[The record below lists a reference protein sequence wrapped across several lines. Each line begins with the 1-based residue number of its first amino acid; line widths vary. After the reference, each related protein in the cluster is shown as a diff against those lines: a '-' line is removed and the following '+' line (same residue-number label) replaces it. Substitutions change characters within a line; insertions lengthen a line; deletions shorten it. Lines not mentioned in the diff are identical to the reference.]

1 MRRRILIN
9 AILIS
14 GVVFGCAL
22 WVSLTVDTR
31 LKAWQPYQWLTWP
44 LALLVTGVGIWLSL
58 PRPKREIDRDS
69 EVDWRMDSNYVVSN
83 LPERGKNHT
92 VNQTNQ
98 PTFSVGK
105 MIRAFMNHLRPAA
118 SGSPHPLSARRSLLD
133 NVAQFW
139 VQGVLKGSLHN
150 GLLLTLGMEERP
162 SDVGHPWTMVRQTPA
177 YFDHLLP
184 AGTTILEVFQRQK
197 QSLLILSAPGGGKT
211 TMLLEL
217 ARELLVRAQQDD
229 TQPIPVVLNLSAWAV
244 QQPTLEEW
252 LVTELNHKYYV
263 DPQIA
268 RTWVEGDALLL
279 LLDGLDEVPPMLR
292 DACVHAINTFR
303 NAHPVAC
310 AVASR
315 LTAYETLQQPLQL
328 QSAVLLQPL
337 TPDQI
342 DKYFARLGA
351 GYSIIRIMLQK
362 DPVLQEL
369 AQSPLMLSMMTVAYW
384 GTGPATLDLQS
395 SLPFHRQHLFDTYIK
410 RMFQQCT
417 ASNQPY
423 TAQQTLRWLTE
434 LAQSMD
440 QHQQTVFL
448 TERLN
453 ARWFQLRTHIGLHQL
468 IAVLILGLA
477 AGLTAGLSV
486 GVGKAIIIGLSGML
500 MGVLIFGLYQREE
513 RTQSMP
519 SDQSRWQAVRN
530 IWGGG
535 LLIGLLTGLIFG
547 LRGGLSNMLI
557 VGLILGLIGM
567 LVGWLVSYNGDPDA
581 KPLAIRNLSML
592 YNRLPLNYVRF
603 LDYCADHLF
612 LRKVGGGYIFIHRLL
627 LEHFADMEEE
637 DIGRLARLDRTV

>member
-1 MRRRILIN
+1 MHRRILIN

-22 WVSLTVDTR
+22 WVSLTVDTQ
-31 LKAWQPYQWLTWP
+31 LKVWQPYQWLTWP

-58 PRPKREIDRDS
+58 PRPKRKNDRDS
-69 EVDWRMDSNYVVSN
+69 EADWRMDSNYVVSN
-83 LPERGKNHT
+83 PPERGKNHT
-92 VNQTNQ
+92 ANQTNKQ
-98 PTFSVGK
+98 TFSVGK
-105 MIRAFMNHLRPAA
+105 MSRAFMNQLRPDAA
-118 SGSPHPLSARRSLLD
+118 GSPQPLAARRSLLD

-150 GLLLTLGMEERP
+150 GLLLTLGMEERR
-162 SDVGHPWTMVRQTPA
+162 SDVGHPWTMVCQTPA

-217 ARELLVRAQQDD
+217 ARELLVCAQQDD
-229 TQPIPVVLNLSAWAV
+229 TQPIPVVLNLSSWAG

-263 DPQIA
+263 DPEIA

-279 LLDGLDEVPPMLR
+279 LLDGLDEVPPAQR

-303 NAHPVAC
+303 DVHPVAC

-315 LTAYETLQQPLQL
+315 LTAYETLQHPLQL

-337 TPDQI
+337 TPDQV

-369 AQSPLMLSMMTVAYW
+369 AQSPLMLSLMTVAYW
-384 GTGPATLDLQS
+384 GTGPVTLDLQS
-395 SLPFHRQHLFDTYIK
+395 SLRFHRQHLFDTYIK
-410 RMFQQCT
+410 RMFQQT
-417 ASNQPY
+417 TTSKQPY

-440 QHQQTVFL
+440 QHQQAVFL

-468 IAVLILGLA
+468 MAVLILGLA
-477 AGLTAGLSV
+477 AGLTASLSV

-500 MGVLIFGLYQREE
+500 MGVLIFGLYKQEE
-513 RTQSMP
+513 RMQP
-519 SDQSRWQAVRN
+519 IQPNQGRWQAVRN

-557 VGLILGLIGM
+557 AGLILGLIGM

-627 LEHFADMEEE
+627 LEYFADMEEE
-637 DIGRLARLDRTV
+637 DIGRLARLDRTI